1 MSNAGSGS
9 CCRMLRVGALATVLA
24 MPRHGLLSEGAQA
37 FVHSSG
43 SSARAAGAAAART
56 RVFSSSAFAAVPLV
70 RGGSNAHSSTTARR
84 RKLAG
89 FAAGTIAFVQQKST
103 SALSAAADTA
113 QAEAVTT
120 DASSSSS
127 SSSVPDAK
135 VAALR
140 ELLVAA
146 GVDAFVVPT
155 DDPHLSEYSAECYNR
170 REFISGFKGSAGTAV
185 ITTAGQALL
194 WTDGR
199 YFLQA
204 EQELGPGWTLMRSG
218 EPGVPTLSAWLAE
231 HTTAG
236 GSVGVDPLVH
246 SATFATELSAAL
258 QKKGIALQPLDPTR
272 PNPVDTVWGAARPA
286 APDAPLRVHPLRYDI
301 TIKTFMRRLARPL
314 LAC

>member
-1 MSNAGSGS
+1 MSNAGSSS

-24 MPRHGLLSEGAQA
+24 MPRHGLLSEGVQA

-70 RGGSNAHSSTTARR
+70 RGGSNAHSSTTLRR

-89 FAAGTIAFVQQKST
+89 FAAGTVAFVQQKST

-120 DASSSSS
+120 DTSSSSSS

-146 GVDAFVVPT
+146 GVDAFVVPS
-155 DDPHLSEYSAECYNR
+155 DDPHLSEYSAGCYNR

-218 EPGVPTLSAWLAE
+218 ETGVPTLSAWLAE
-231 HTTAG
+231 NTPAG

-246 SATFATELSAAL
+246 SASFATELSAAL
-258 QKKGIALQPLDPTR
+258 QKKGITLQPLDPTR
-272 PNPVDTVWGAARPA
+272 PNPVDTVWGAERPA
-286 APDAPLRVHPLRYDI
+286 APGAPLRVHPLR
-301 TIKTFMRRLARPL
+301 
-314 LAC
+314 

>member
-1 MSNAGSGS
+1 
-9 CCRMLRVGALATVLA
+9 MLRVGALATVLA

-70 RGGSNAHSSTTARR
+70 RGGSSAHSSTTLRR

-113 QAEAVTT
+113 QAETVTVDT
-120 DASSSSS
+120 SNTAAA
-127 SSSVPDAK
+127 VPDAK

-146 GVDAFVVPT
+146 GVDAFVVPS

-218 EPGVPTLSAWLAE
+218 ETGVPTLSAWLAE
-231 HTTAG
+231 NTPAG

-246 SATFATELSAAL
+246 SATFAIELSAAL
-258 QKKGIALQPLDPTR
+258 QKKGITLQPLDPTR
-272 PNPVDTVWGAARPA
+272 PNPVDTVWGAERPA
-286 APDAPLRVHPLRYDI
+286 APDAPLRVHPLR
-301 TIKTFMRRLARPL
+301 
-314 LAC
+314 